1 MAKTKSSPVRIL
13 GYRIKLCLKKRWW
26 GGGKGEGRGEE
37 EREGE
42 GGGRRGR
49 GKEKREGEGGREGE
63 GEGTELTN
71 KSQTSTQPTAFPVV
85 STFIT

>member
-1 MAKTKSSPVRIL
+1 MALGVRGFSPLPNIFDAAEHHGGR
-13 GYRIKLCLKKRWW
+13 CLFQTL
-26 GGGKGEGRGEE
+26 KGNQK
-37 EREGE
+37 
-42 GGGRRGR
+42 GGRRKGEE